1 MHKKAR
7 SEHGYSLIEVLV
19 SIALIAI
26 IAVAFTMALTVSSR
40 SLLIADER
48 NIAESLAKSQIEYI
62 KNQEYVNANDYVN
75 DEAIYLPIDTSEY
88 PSFAVYSENR
98 TGEVASNIIGIPYD
112 PGAGLLV
119 TDDDG
124 IQRIKLI
131 IKNND
136 NNVLVLENF
145 KVDR

>member
-1 MHKKAR
+1 MAKN
-7 SEHGYSLIEVLV
+7 EQGYSLIEVLV
-19 SIALIAI
+19 SIGLIAI

-62 KNQEYVNANDYVN
+62 KNQEYANANDYVN
-75 DEAIYLPIDTSEY
+75 DEAVYLPIDTSEY

-98 TGEVASNIIGIPYD
+98 TGQVVSTIIGIPYD
-112 PGAGLLV
+112 TGAGVLV
-119 TDDDG
+119 ADDDG

-131 IKNND
+131 IMNND
-136 NNVLVLENF
+136 NNILVIEDF